1 MVSED
6 QFSERKDTKPD
17 AYTLAWWHEQFQEV
31 VKGYRGATHS
41 VNRAVEAFDDLQA
54 QLKQVTKRCEEL
66 ERERKADRAKIGQ
79 LQERVGRM
87 ADFLNAQ
94 KKSGSGDQK
103 L

>member
-1 MVSED
+1 MVSDE
-6 QFSERKDTKPD
+6 QFSERKDMKPD

-54 QLKQVTKRCEEL
+54 QLKQLAKRCEEL

-79 LQERVGRM
+79 LQERVERM
-87 ADFLNAQ
+87 AGFLNAQ
-94 KKSGSGDQK
+94 RKNGSTEPK